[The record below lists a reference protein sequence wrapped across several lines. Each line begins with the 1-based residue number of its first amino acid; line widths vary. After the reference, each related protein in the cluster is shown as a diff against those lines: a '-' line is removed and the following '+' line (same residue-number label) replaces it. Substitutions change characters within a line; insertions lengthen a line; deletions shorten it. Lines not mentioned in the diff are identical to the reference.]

1 MSAALSGAS
10 GQVQRM
16 KRKYG
21 ASGVVAN
28 EEEEEHSRS
37 EVDEEDEDEDCEADD
52 NDDADEEE
60 EEDEKH
66 SESESEVDE
75 KDWTQRKR
83 KPAVWDES
91 ALCSVASIVDSI
103 GSGRCQR
110 RSVAVDRTSV
120 AEMYHFRIAA
130 ALLLFISAIH
140 VAHY

>member
-1 MSAALSGAS
+1 MSAALSGGS

-16 KRKYG
+16 KRKHG

-37 EVDEEDEDEDCEADD
+37 EVDEEDEDEDCEAND

-66 SESESEVDE
+66 SESEREVDE

-91 ALCSVASIVDSI
+91 ALSHAVFSC
-103 GSGRCQR
+103 
-110 RSVAVDRTSV
+110 VDR
-120 AEMYHFRIAA
+120 
-130 ALLLFISAIH
+130 
-140 VAHY
+140 